1 MGLTLV
7 HISAILALSAFIIA
21 ALAAVLGALAYIN
34 VLAIQ
39 RSTHSIQYMPVD
51 DAIDKEN
58 EAYLKSVQND
68 DSWAT
73 SPEVL
78 RKQDMLYKEDL
89 EESMP
94 EFVSTDEDREII
106 SY

>member
-1 MGLTLV
+1 MSLTINHL
-7 HISAILALSAFIIA
+7 SLILALSGLIIASIGAVIGTLAFIE
-21 ALAAVLGALAYIN
+21 VRS
-34 VLAIQ
+34 IQ

-58 EAYLKSVQND
+58 EAFLKSQD

-73 SPEVL
+73 SPDVL
-78 RKQDMLYKEDL
+78 KKQDELYKEEL
-89 EESMP
+89 ESEMP
-94 EFVSTDEDREII
+94 DFVSTDEDREII

>member
-1 MGLTLV
+1 MDLTINHL
-7 HISAILALSAFIIA
+7 SLILALSGLIIASISAVIGTLAFIE
-21 ALAAVLGALAYIN
+21 V
-34 VLAIQ
+34 Q

-58 EAYLKSVQND
+58 EAFLKTVKTD

-73 SPEVL
+73 SPDTL
-78 RKQDMLYKEDL
+78 KKQDELYKEEL
-89 EESMP
+89 ESEMP
-94 EFVSTDEDREII
+94 SFASTDEDMEII